1 MEIALIILIPVMSI
15 STGCLVIKAYSKGLK
30 KNFELKNN
38 IIPKEDKNP
47 IVKVIEGIK
56 EGKQEKERID
66 TFNEWTN
73 TNSKLD

>member
-15 STGCLVIKAYSKGLK
+15 STGCLVIKAYSKGLQH
-30 KNFELKNN
+30 NFELKNN